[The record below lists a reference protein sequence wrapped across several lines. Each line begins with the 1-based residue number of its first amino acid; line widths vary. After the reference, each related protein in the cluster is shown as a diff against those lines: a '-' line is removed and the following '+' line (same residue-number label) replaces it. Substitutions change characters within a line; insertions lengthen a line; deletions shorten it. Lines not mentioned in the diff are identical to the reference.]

1 VLVRKGWAKPTPKK
15 ISTIMQ
21 RNIKE
26 LLSKTPIFPKKYFSE
41 ELTYVRSRLPKLAKF
56 IRSRACFTRNIS

>member
-41 ELTYVRSRLPKLAKF
+41 ELTYIRNKLPKLTKF
-56 IRSRACFTRNIS
+56 IKNKTYFTKNIS